1 MTAEEEGG
9 GAGCAGHQP
18 SLTHLFICLPGNL
31 PVCLFSH
38 LLCIYPSIYLSVCLF
53 ISHLS
58 LYTSELPMV
67 LTLSSTF
74 KQESEHTCASAGP
87 LLPPAVGTA
96 PPVPWNLHL
105 PLQVETLGFR
115 EPYNL

>member
-1 MTAEEEGG
+1 M
-9 GAGCAGHQP
+9 
-18 SLTHLFICLPGNL
+18 F
-31 PVCLFSH
+31 
-38 LLCIYPSIYLSVCLF
+38 
-53 ISHLS
+53 
-58 LYTSELPMV
+58 

-96 PPVPWNLHL
+96 PPVSWNLHL

-115 EPYNL
+115 EPYNLQQNYYHKWPWFGNPHSVGSAPFFSLDKRFLSTCRVPSTVIGP